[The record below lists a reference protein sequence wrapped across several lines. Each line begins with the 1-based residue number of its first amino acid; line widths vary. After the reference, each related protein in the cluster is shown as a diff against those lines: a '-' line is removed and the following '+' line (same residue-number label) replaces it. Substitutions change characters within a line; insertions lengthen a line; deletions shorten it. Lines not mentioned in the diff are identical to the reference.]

1 MNESPIVKAHQ
12 PCWDPECGSSDGLS
26 VRENGSAYCFVCA
39 KNFKEKLDGDS
50 MEHTRQVDTPDVGRM
65 GSVFPS
71 SLADIAEYSS
81 YPLGT
86 RKVSRD
92 VVDHFNV
99 RMSVDEDGK
108 PEAHYYPYTKKGTV
122 SAYKIRK
129 LPKQFGV
136 AGDFK
141 DVELFGQSTP
151 GVGRKRIIITEGE
164 LDALAVAQAMYEKS
178 GKIWGA
184 IVSIPSATGLK
195 NLLDQRDWVNTYSE
209 IVLCFD
215 QDDAGQ
221 AAVEKAAKMFPAG
234 KVKVA
239 VLPRKD
245 ASDVLVELGADALDR
260 CIFNAQTWSP
270 AGIVVGEQIWEQF
283 QARQNVESVP
293 YPDCLSGLN
302 EKLKG
307 IRHGEITLFTSGTGS
322 GKSTVIKEI
331 VLDLLAKTDDKVGLI
346 SLEESVGDTAEKFI
360 SMQLQRPIMDPPP
373 ISDEEKRAAFDTVF
387 GDERLVLLDHQG
399 SVGDSSLIDKIEYMA
414 LMGCKYLVLDHITIA
429 VSEGSEGLSGNEAID
444 KVMSD
449 LLKITKKHNVWLGL
463 ISHLRKSLGS
473 KSFEEGNLAS
483 IDDIKGSGSIK
494 QISFDIIAFA
504 RNLVAADEAEKN
516 TINFRVLKSR
526 FTGLTGDAGS
536 AYYNKDTA
544 RLTATGG
551 FSFET

>member
-1 MNESPIVKAHQ
+1 MKTECK
-12 PCWDPECGSSDGLS
+12 DCGSSDGCE
-26 VRENGSAYCFVCA
+26 VYEDHTHCYVCE
-39 KNFKEKLDGDS
+39 KQHWFKSDDNR
-50 MEHTRQVDTPDVGRM
+50 MEYTRQVDTTSVGRM
-65 GSVFPS
+65 GSVFPT
-71 SLADIAEYSS
+71 SLTDIAEYNS

-184 IVSIPSATGLK
+184 VVSIPSATGLK
-195 NLLDQRDWVNTYSE
+195 NLLEQRDWVNTYSE

-221 AAVEKAAKMFPAG
+221 VAVEKAAKMFPAG

-239 VLPRKD
+239 ALPRKD
-245 ASDVLVELGADALDR
+245 ASDVLVELGADALDK
-260 CIFNAQTWSP
+260 CIYNAQTWSP
-270 AGIVVGEQIWEQF
+270 AGIVVGEAVWDQF
-283 QARQNVESVP
+283 LARQAVESVP
-293 YPDCLSGLN
+293 YPDCLDGLN
-302 EKLKG
+302 SKLKG

-331 VLDLLAKTDDKVGLI
+331 ILDLLDKTEDKVGLI

-360 SMQLQRPIMDPPP
+360 SMSLKRNIMDPPP
-373 ISDEEKRAAFDTVF
+373 ADETELRKGFDDVF

-429 VSEGSEGLSGNEAID
+429 VSEGTEGLSGNEAID
-444 KVMSD
+444 KIMSD
-449 LLKITKKHNVWLGL
+449 LLKIVKKHNVWLGL
-463 ISHLRKSLGS
+463 ISHLRKATGGGT
-473 KSFEEGNLAS
+473 SFEEGKLAS

-504 RNLVAADEAEKN
+504 RNLTAEEEYERN
-516 TINFRVLKSR
+516 TIKFRVLKSR
-526 FTGLTGDAGS
+526 YTGLTGTAGAASYDPKTTRLS
-536 AYYNKDTA
+536 ASA
-544 RLTATGG
+544 EG
-551 FSFET
+551 FNIEV